1 MKINVIGSHLCKDT
15 LYALYKLKD
24 QKAEVEFQDISS
36 SFPALK
42 AFLEARENN
51 PIYDNVKKNGWIG
64 IPFFTL
70 EDGTQA
76 FELDAVLKKIQ
87 ED

>member
-1 MKINVIGSHLCKDT
+1 MKINVIRSHLCQDT

-24 QKAEVEFQDISS
+24 QKAEVKFEDISS
-36 SFPALK
+36 KFPALK

-51 PIYDNVKKNGWIG
+51 AIYNNVKKNGGIG

-70 EDGTQA
+70 EDGTQT
-76 FELDAVLKKIQ
+76 FELDIVLKKIQ
-87 ED
+87 EG